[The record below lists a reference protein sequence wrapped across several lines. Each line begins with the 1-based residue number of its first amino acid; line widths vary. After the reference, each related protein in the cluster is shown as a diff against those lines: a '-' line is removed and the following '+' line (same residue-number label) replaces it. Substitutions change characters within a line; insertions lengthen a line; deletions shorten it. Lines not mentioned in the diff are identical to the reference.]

1 MSAIGSIGRH
11 KMYFNI
17 LFLIALSIALLI
29 ILYLILKLRRVREQ
43 VSMIEE
49 ALEDIKSGN
58 LNRRMLT
65 KRSDIA
71 KKICYDINDIA
82 MNSQTQLIS
91 QRQSEQ
97 AYKRLMT
104 SISHDVKTPL
114 ASLVGYLEAIECKIV
129 AGEEKDEYV
138 HVAYEKAHYLKHFVE
153 NLFEWVKLD
162 SGEQIFRFEI
172 LDLNELSRNIVVD
185 WISVLENSNFEYEF
199 DIPETE
205 YFMRIDVNAYS
216 RILNNLMQ
224 NVLVH
229 SKGSKM
235 IFRISENDLQV
246 KIAIADNGKG
256 ISPDDLPH
264 IFERM
269 YQCDQSRSA
278 KGNGLGLSIVKE
290 LVAAHKGTI
299 TVDSTPN
306 RGTTFTLLL
315 PKSL

>member
-1 MSAIGSIGRH
+1 
-11 KMYFNI
+11 
-17 LFLIALSIALLI
+17 
-29 ILYLILKLRRVREQ
+29 
-43 VSMIEE
+43 
-49 ALEDIKSGN
+49 
-58 LNRRMLT
+58 
-65 KRSDIA
+65 
-71 KKICYDINDIA
+71 
-82 MNSQTQLIS
+82 MNSQTQLIR
-91 QRQSEQ
+91 QKQSEQ

-138 HVAYEKAHYLKHFVE
+138 HVAFEKAHYLKHFVE

-162 SGEQIFRFEI
+162 SGEQIFRFEA
-172 LDLNELSRNIVVD
+172 LDLNEVSRNVIAD
-185 WISVLENSNFEYEF
+185 WISVLENSNFGYEF

-205 YFMRIDVNAYS
+205 YLMRIDVNAYS
-216 RILNNLMQ
+216 RILNNLLQ
-224 NVLVH
+224 NVLIH
-229 SKGSKM
+229 SKGNKV
-235 IFRISENDLQV
+235 IFRISENNRQARITLT
-246 KIAIADNGKG
+246 DNGKG
-256 ISPDDLPH
+256 ISPDHLPH

-299 TVDSTPN
+299 AADSTPDK
-306 RGTTFTLLL
+306 GTIFTILL

>member
-1 MSAIGSIGRH
+1 MNVNLFLLIAFCIALL
-11 KMYFNI
+11 FI
-17 LFLIALSIALLI
+17 LFLVTKLRSVRGQLSI
-29 ILYLILKLRRVREQ
+29 
-43 VSMIEE
+43 IEE

-65 KRSDIA
+65 KKNDMTR
-71 KKICYDINDIA
+71 KICYGINDIA
-82 MNSQTQLIS
+82 MNSQTQLIK
-91 QRQSEQ
+91 QKQSEQ

-138 HVAYEKAHYLKHFVE
+138 HVAFEKADYLKHFVE

-162 SGEQIFRFEI
+162 SGEQIFHFEV
-172 LDLNELSRNIVVD
+172 LDLNELSRNIIVD
-185 WISVLENSNFEYEF
+185 WISVLENSNFDYTF
-199 DIPETE
+199 DIPGAE
-205 YFMRIDVNAYS
+205 YLMRIDANAYS
-216 RILNNLMQ
+216 RILDNLLQ
-224 NVLVH
+224 NVLIH
-229 SKGSKM
+229 SKGSKIVFHVFEDNM
-235 IFRISENDLQV
+235 QA
-246 KIAIADNGKG
+246 KITITDNGKG
-256 ISPDDLPH
+256 ISLHHLPH

-278 KGNGLGLSIVKE
+278 GGNGLGLSIVKE

-299 TVDSTPN
+299 TVDSTPD

>member
-1 MSAIGSIGRH
+1 MSINPFLLIMFCIALLV
-11 KMYFNI
+11 I
-17 LFLIALSIALLI
+17 LFLFT
-29 ILYLILKLRRVREQ
+29 KLRRVRGQ
-43 VSMIEE
+43 LSIIEE

-65 KRSDIA
+65 KKNDMTR
-71 KKICYDINDIA
+71 KICYGINEIA
-82 MNSQTQLIS
+82 MNSQTQLIK
-91 QRQSEQ
+91 QKQSEQ

-114 ASLVGYLEAIECKIV
+114 ASLVGYLEAIESKIV

-138 HVAYEKAHYLKHFVE
+138 HVAFEKACYLKHFVE

-162 SGEQIFRFEI
+162 SGEQIFRFEL
-172 LDLNELSRNIVVD
+172 LDLNEVSRNIIAD

-205 YFMRIDVNAYS
+205 YLMRIDVNAYS
-216 RILNNLMQ
+216 RILNNLLQ
-224 NVLVH
+224 NVLIH
-229 SKGSKM
+229 SKGNKV
-235 IFRISENDLQV
+235 IFRISENNRQARITLT
-246 KIAIADNGKG
+246 DNGKG
-256 ISPDDLPH
+256 ISPDHLPH

-299 TVDSTPN
+299 AADSTPDK
-306 RGTTFTLLL
+306 GTIFTILL

>member
-1 MSAIGSIGRH
+1 
-11 KMYFNI
+11 MYFNI

-65 KRSDIA
+65 KRSDIT

-299 TVDSTPN
+299 AADSTPDK
-306 RGTTFTLLL
+306 GTEFTILF

>member
-1 MSAIGSIGRH
+1 MSINPFLLSMFCIALLV
-11 KMYFNI
+11 I
-17 LFLIALSIALLI
+17 LFLFT
-29 ILYLILKLRRVREQ
+29 KLRRVRGQ
-43 VSMIEE
+43 LSVIEE
-49 ALEDIKSGN
+49 ALEDLKSGN

-65 KRSDIA
+65 KKNDMTR
-71 KKICYDINDIA
+71 KICYGINEIA
-82 MNSQTQLIS
+82 MNSQTQLI
-91 QRQSEQ
+91 RQKQAEQ

-114 ASLVGYLEAIECKIV
+114 ASLVGYLEAVECKIV

-138 HVAYEKAHYLKHFVE
+138 HIAFEKAHYLKHFVE

-162 SGEQIFRFEI
+162 SGEQIFRFEV
-172 LDLNELSRNIVVD
+172 LDLNETSRNIIAD

-199 DIPETE
+199 DIPEME
-205 YFMRIDVNAYS
+205 YLMHIDVNAYS
-216 RILNNLMQ
+216 RILNNLLQ
-224 NVLVH
+224 NMLIH
-229 SKGSKM
+229 SKGNKV
-235 IFRISENDLQV
+235 IFRISENDKQARITL
-246 KIAIADNGKG
+246 ADNGKG
-256 ISPDDLPH
+256 ISPDHLPH

-299 TVDSTPN
+299 AADSTPDK
-306 RGTTFTLLL
+306 GTIFTILF

>member
-1 MSAIGSIGRH
+1 MNVNLFLLIAFCIALLL
-11 KMYFNI
+11 I
-17 LFLIALSIALLI
+17 LFLVT
-29 ILYLILKLRRVREQ
+29 KLRRVRGQ
-43 VSMIEE
+43 LSIIEE

-65 KRSDIA
+65 KKNDMTR
-71 KKICYDINDIA
+71 KICYGINDIA
-82 MNSQTQLIS
+82 MNSQTQLIK
-91 QRQSEQ
+91 QKQSEQ

-138 HVAYEKAHYLKHFVE
+138 HVAFEKAHYLKHFVE

-162 SGEQIFRFEI
+162 SGEQIFHFET
-172 LDLNELSRNIVVD
+172 LDLNELSRNIIVD

-205 YFMRIDVNAYS
+205 YLMRIDVNAYS
-216 RILNNLMQ
+216 RVLNNLLQ
-224 NVLVH
+224 NVLIH
-229 SKGSKM
+229 SKGNKV
-235 IFRISENDLQV
+235 IFRISENDQQARITL
-246 KIAIADNGKG
+246 ADNGRG
-256 ISPDDLPH
+256 ISPDHLPH

-299 TVDSTPN
+299 AADSTPDK
-306 RGTTFTLLL
+306 GTIFTILL

>member
-1 MSAIGSIGRH
+1 MNVNLLLLIAFS
-11 KMYFNI
+11 FTLLFI
-17 LFLIALSIALLI
+17 LFLIS
-29 ILYLILKLRRVREQ
+29 KLRRVQ
-43 VSMIEE
+43 GQLSIIEE

-65 KRSDIA
+65 KKNDMTR
-71 KKICYDINDIA
+71 KICYGINDIA
-82 MNSQTQLIS
+82 MNSQTQLIR
-91 QRQSEQ
+91 QKQSEQ

-138 HVAYEKAHYLKHFVE
+138 HVAFEKADYLKHFVE

-162 SGEQIFRFEI
+162 SGEQIFHFEV
-172 LDLNELSRNIVVD
+172 LDLNELSRNIIVD
-185 WISVLENSNFEYEF
+185 WISVLENSNFDYTF
-199 DIPETE
+199 DIPGAE
-205 YFMRIDVNAYS
+205 YLMRIDANAYS
-216 RILNNLMQ
+216 RILDNLLQ
-224 NVLVH
+224 NVLIH
-229 SKGSKM
+229 SKGSKIVFHVFEDNM
-235 IFRISENDLQV
+235 QA
-246 KIAIADNGKG
+246 KITITDNGKG
-256 ISPDDLPH
+256 ISLHHLPH

-278 KGNGLGLSIVKE
+278 GGNGLGLSIVKE

-299 TVDSTPN
+299 TVDSTPD

>member
-1 MSAIGSIGRH
+1 
-11 KMYFNI
+11 MYFNI

-65 KRSDIA
+65 KRSDIT

-172 LDLNELSRNIVVD
+172 LDLNELSRNIIVD

-216 RILNNLMQ
+216 RILNNLLQ
-224 NVLVH
+224 NVLIH

-299 TVDSTPN
+299 TADSTPDK
-306 RGTTFTLLL
+306 GTEFTILF

>member
-1 MSAIGSIGRH
+1 MNVNLLLLIAFS
-11 KMYFNI
+11 FTLLFI
-17 LFLIALSIALLI
+17 LFLIS
-29 ILYLILKLRRVREQ
+29 KLRRVQ
-43 VSMIEE
+43 GQLSIIEE

-58 LNRRMLT
+58 LNRRMLA
-65 KRSDIA
+65 KKSDMTR
-71 KKICYDINDIA
+71 KICYGINDIA
-82 MNSQTQLIS
+82 MNSQTQLIK
-91 QRQSEQ
+91 QKQSKQ

-138 HVAYEKAHYLKHFVE
+138 HVAFEKAHYLKHFVE

-162 SGEQIFRFEI
+162 SGEQIFHFEV
-172 LDLNELSRNIVVD
+172 LDLNELSRNIIVD
-185 WISVLENSNFEYEF
+185 WISVLENSNFDYAF

-205 YFMRIDVNAYS
+205 YLMRIDTNAYS
-216 RILNNLMQ
+216 RILNNLLQ
-224 NVLVH
+224 NALIH
-229 SKGSKM
+229 SKGSKISFH
-235 IFRISENDLQV
+235 IFENDLQV
-246 KIAIADNGKG
+246 KITMTDNGKG
-256 ISPDDLPH
+256 ISPDHLPH

-278 KGNGLGLSIVKE
+278 GGNGLGLSIVKE
-290 LVAAHKGTI
+290 LVTAHKGKI

-306 RGTTFTLLL
+306 KGSTFTLLF